1 MTLIK
6 ATDFIWCFESLEVKD
21 MDIGLKAS
29 LLTIEIHCICS
40 HIGYTFREA
49 GDVLQKSFI

>member
-6 ATDFIWCFESLEVKD
+6 ATDFIWCFESLKVKD
-21 MDIGLKAS
+21 MEIGLKAS

>member
-1 MTLIK
+1 MPLIK
-6 ATDFIWCFESLEVKD
+6 ATDFIWCFESFKVKE
-21 MDIGLKAS
+21 MEIGLKAS

-40 HIGYTFREA
+40 HIRCTFREA

>member
-6 ATDFIWCFESLEVKD
+6 ATDFIWCFESFKVKE
-21 MDIGLKAS
+21 MEIGLKAS

-40 HIGYTFREA
+40 HIRCTFREA
-49 GDVLQKSFI
+49 GDVLQKSFV